1 MEELRQLGV
10 YECTSKELV
19 ARLLPLQISSL
30 QRLRCSLFED
40 AKSANL
46 VGHDDV
52 IVQRQ
57 KRAIGPSKLPTD
69 IATLV
74 YHLRNKEYLPRTLLR
89 NGKSSKQRYEQLKCQ
104 LLTKGEGMKKPA
116 KKGTNKSGMK
126 PISARRNE

>member
-46 VGHDDV
+46 VGHDDI

-57 KRAIGPSKLPTD
+57 KIAIGPSIETKLATD
-69 IATLV
+69 VATLV
-74 YHLRNKEYLPRTLLR
+74 YHLRNKEYLP
-89 NGKSSKQRYEQLKCQ
+89 
-104 LLTKGEGMKKPA
+104 
-116 KKGTNKSGMK
+116 
-126 PISARRNE
+126 